1 MADLLK
7 IIGTVFSTA
16 SILTGLI
23 FLKKANE
30 SIDYL
35 IGASLIVLGILIGT
49 VFFFFA
55 NMLLN
60 SEKQTTLLREI
71 KEHLSFNDSKR
82 TVEKNLL
89 EKTTS
94 D

>member
-1 MADLLK
+1 VADLLK

-60 SEKQTTLLREI
+60 SEKQTTLLREAY
-71 KEHLSFNDSKR
+71 LTSFN
-82 TVEKNLL
+82 L
-89 EKTTS
+89 ENWKILKKSIFLFT
-94 D
+94 

>member
-1 MADLLK
+1 MK

-60 SEKQTTLLREI
+60 SEKQTTLLREAY
-71 KEHLSFNDSKR
+71 LTSFN
-82 TVEKNLL
+82 L
-89 EKTTS
+89 ENWKILKKSIFLFT
-94 D
+94 

>member
-60 SEKQTTLLREI
+60 SEKQTTLLREAY
-71 KEHLSFNDSKR
+71 LTSFN
-82 TVEKNLL
+82 L
-89 EKTTS
+89 ENWKILKKSIFLFT
-94 D
+94 